1 MRKENLMFALM
12 IDFANLLL
20 AAMVVGAL
28 FGAWLFLNPAGLD
41 ASSYVVLQ
49 QQAIRT
55 MNRVMPALGAV
66 TILVTITAAVLGRDD
81 RARLGL
87 LAVAVVCFVTIGLI
101 TRFLNQPINAMV
113 MTWRGDLPPSN
124 WTRLRDEW
132 WRWHKV
138 RLATGLVGLSLQI
151 AATLK
156 RGWNG

>member
-1 MRKENLMFALM
+1 MLALM

-20 AAMVVGAL
+20 VALVVGAL
-28 FGAWLFLNPAGLD
+28 FGARLFLNPVGFD

-81 RARLGL
+81 RARLAL
-87 LAVAVVCFVTIGLI
+87 LVAAVVCFATIGLI
-101 TRFLNQPINAMV
+101 TRFLNQPINAIV
-113 MTWRGDLPPSN
+113 MTWSANSPPSN
-124 WTRLRDEW
+124 WTRLRDKW
-132 WRWHKV
+132 WRWHLI
-138 RLATGLVGLSLQI
+138 RLATGLVGLSLLI